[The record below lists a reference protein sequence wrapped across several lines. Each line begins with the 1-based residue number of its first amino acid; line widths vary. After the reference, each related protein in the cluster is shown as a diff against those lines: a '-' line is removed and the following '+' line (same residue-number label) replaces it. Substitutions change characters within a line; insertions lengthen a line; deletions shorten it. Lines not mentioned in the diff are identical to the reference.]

1 MQKHLFFSCLKC
13 YHCSFSFHQSSLEVL
28 SLATSLLAFQVCATP
43 ATQALIAAVQSL
55 QSGCSSVPYT
65 KGSAM
70 GIAHHISNIVLQS

>member
-1 MQKHLFFSCLKC
+1 
-13 YHCSFSFHQSSLEVL
+13 VL